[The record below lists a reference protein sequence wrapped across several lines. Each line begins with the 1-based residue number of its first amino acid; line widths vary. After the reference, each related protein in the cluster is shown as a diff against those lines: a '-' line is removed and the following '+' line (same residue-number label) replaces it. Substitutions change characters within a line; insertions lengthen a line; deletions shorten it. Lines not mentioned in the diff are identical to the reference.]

1 MDTVGF
7 ITDLPTTLIEAF
19 KGTLEETIDADL
31 ILHVHDSSSEDAEEQ
46 SDDVMEVL
54 EELEEMLDADL
65 PKIVDV
71 WNKCDLLST
80 DEQDVLANYSTENA
94 YSILVS
100 AITRSGLETLTQLI
114 ETELTKGFATFVVRY
129 DLNDGKIQSWLHQN
143 TRVVSVD
150 GEMGEGALM
159 IVRMDQK
166 LVGQLFRYADQ
177 NGSEIE
183 ISIHKEKALH
193 P

>member
-1 MDTVGF
+1 
-7 ITDLPTTLIEAF
+7 
-19 KGTLEETIDADL
+19 
-31 ILHVHDSSSEDAEEQ
+31 
-46 SDDVMEVL
+46 MEVL
-54 EELEEMLDADL
+54 EELEDMLDADL

-71 WNKCDLLST
+71 WNKCDLLSA
-80 DEQDVLANYSTENA
+80 DEQDVLASYSTENA
-94 YSILVS
+94 DSILVS

-166 LVGQLFRYADQ
+166 LVGQLLRYADQ

-183 ISIHKEKALH
+183 ILTHKEKALH